1 MLTELGV
8 EEHLQNTVKKGNQ
21 EVTARQKEEESC
33 LLCKKGSAVFRVI
46 EAQGRQSESHSHSR
60 ASGGFLFE

>member
-1 MLTELGV
+1 M
-8 EEHLQNTVKKGNQ
+8 KKGNQ

-33 LLCKKGSAVFRVI
+33 LLCEKGSAVFRVI